1 MNKVSTM
8 NKKMEIKIN
17 ESYKKNYLQI
27 PFEIFVL
34 YPDKYLSKLENFL
47 NIKFDNKVFKTMKK
61 EKVPRSK
68 IINGRDAKIYRK
80 YGWVKGNN
88 KYSENDEI
96 SNKFDFIANQ
106 NIKSKYLEFLKK
118 CQKIMS
124 QNFCKKF

>member
-61 EKVPRSK
+61 KSPK
-68 IINGRDAKIYRK
+68 IKNY
-80 YGWVKGNN
+80 
-88 KYSENDEI
+88 
-96 SNKFDFIANQ
+96 
-106 NIKSKYLEFLKK
+106 
-118 CQKIMS
+118 
-124 QNFCKKF
+124 